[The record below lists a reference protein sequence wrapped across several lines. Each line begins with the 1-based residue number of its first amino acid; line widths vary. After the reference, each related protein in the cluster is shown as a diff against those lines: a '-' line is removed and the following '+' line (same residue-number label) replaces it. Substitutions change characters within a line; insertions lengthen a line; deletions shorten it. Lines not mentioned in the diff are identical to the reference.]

1 MMASQDEVLQDGNLE
16 QVSLKVV
23 HSLATSNTGGPSR
36 ECQAIGYTHIY
47 LG

>member
-23 HSLATSNTGGPSR
+23 HSLNTGGPSR
-36 ECQAIGYTHIY
+36 ECRAINYTHIY